1 MDRLIRV
8 RNYYANGDG
17 QYNFWSRSIIDLV
30 ETEFGLDER
39 RTNINHEKNMSKHDL
54 VQRIEEKYSF
64 KFDDTFYHHL
74 YGIMIPNHFDNLI
87 LQRIENIKNADNW
100 RYYELEFDKRING
113 QSMSHFDELKVIQS
127 ILIYTEAIDISR
139 EENCNQII
147 NYYQELSNT
156 NTIKNSLDEQ
166 VRWLEKFNGYKS
178 ISEDEN
184 TTFEDSISHEESI
197 KQNIID
203 KIITEKEYQEN
214 KVTNDNGEYANKRD
228 RFEPDF
234 ITQKGIKN
242 DSKEAEWLNTN
253 YCGRAGAKNL
263 KGKKFTIEDDLL
275 EVRSVEMRGNHDTYY
290 LLVKVGK

>member
-1 MDRLIRV
+1 
-8 RNYYANGDG
+8 
-17 QYNFWSRSIIDLV
+17 
-30 ETEFGLDER
+30 
-39 RTNINHEKNMSKHDL
+39 MSKHDL